1 MLAQKNYYFTQP
13 KNLNL
18 PKPVIST
25 DIEKKASTWVIRLKS
40 DVLAKNVYLN
50 FPGVE
55 GFFSDNYLDLLPGKE
70 TVITFI
76 PANPALL
83 PVKLELM
90 SLVDSY

>member
-25 DIEKKASTWVIRLKS
+25 HIEKQASSWVIRLKS
-40 DVLAKNVYLN
+40 DVLAKDVYLN

-55 GFFSDNYLDLLPGKE
+55 GFFSDNYMDLLPGKE
-70 TVITFI
+70 TFLTFT
-76 PANPALL
+76 PTVSSLSPG
-83 PVKLELM
+83 KLELM